1 LRGLLS
7 SSEEETE
14 EFGRRLAERLGPE
27 EVVYLC
33 GALGA
38 GKTALARGLARG
50 RGALPRQ
57 VASPSFAILHE
68 YAGADGGIVLR
79 HLDLYRLADRAAD
92 LEALGLPEGVAGSP
106 VAVEWP
112 GQAIRVILPPTVEIE
127 IEVLPDGKRRI
138 EVRRAGAGGWA
149 LGEASGSSRRSPGA

>member
-1 LRGLLS
+1 
-7 SSEEETE
+7 
-14 EFGRRLAERLGPE
+14 
-27 EVVYLC
+27 
-33 GALGA
+33 
-38 GKTALARGLARG
+38 
-50 RGALPRQ
+50 

-127 IEVLPDGKRRI
+127 IEVLAEGRRRI
-138 EVRRAGAGGWA
+138 EVVRRT
-149 LGEASGSSRRSPGA
+149 